1 MRDPGRPGRNPFFDL
16 GAYGRD
22 ELGRDDPPL
31 GGDPGSD
38 DLGFDD
44 SGFGHVAAGPGPG
57 SFTDHRGGAAGA
69 PSLVDGLFCALAEAS
84 PEAAEHLV
92 TAAHEMVLA
101 VKVIVD
107 AAESALAEHRRA
119 LGDGRR
125 GGSEVRLRPVGGE

>member
-1 MRDPGRPGRNPFFDL
+1 VAMRDPGRPGRNPFFDL

-22 ELGRDDPPL
+22 ELGRDQPPFGDHDPLSPPDHVP
-31 GGDPGSD
+31 GGTG
-38 DLGFDD
+38 
-44 SGFGHVAAGPGPG
+44 GP
-57 SFTDHRGGAAGA
+57 AGA
-69 PSLVDGLFCALAEAS
+69 GRPGASLFDGLFVALAEAS

-119 LGDGRR
+119 FGDAAAAGDGP
-125 GGSEVRLRPVGGE
+125 VLRPVDGG